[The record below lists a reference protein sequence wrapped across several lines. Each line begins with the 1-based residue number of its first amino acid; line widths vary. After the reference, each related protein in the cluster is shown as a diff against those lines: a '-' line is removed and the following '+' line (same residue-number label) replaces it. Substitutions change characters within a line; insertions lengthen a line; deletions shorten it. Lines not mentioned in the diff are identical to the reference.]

1 MPFPAPPGLSAVS
14 FPAGKFSAR
23 DGETETR
30 ALLAAVRQGCD
41 HAARRLVE
49 TMYPNVIR
57 IVRAHLP
64 GHCDQEDVA
73 QEVFLR
79 IFSRLD
85 SYRGLSP
92 FSHWVSRITTNA
104 CLDLMRRRKARPEIR
119 FCDLSS
125 GEEALLL
132 AAAGAEAETE
142 AALPGE
148 SAVFVDKLLDSLKP
162 DQQLVVR
169 LMDVEQHSISEI
181 RQLTGWSASK
191 IKMTA
196 LRARRKLAEVIGRLG
211 NSILP

>member
-1 MPFPAPPGLSAVS
+1 MS
-14 FPAGKFSAR
+14 FPASPSLPSACFPAEEFSVR

-41 HAARRLVE
+41 HAARCLVE
-49 TMYPNVIR
+49 RMYPAVIK

-85 SYRGLSP
+85 QYRGDSP
-92 FSHWVSRITTNA
+92 FPHWVSRITTNA

-125 GEEALLL
+125 GEETLLM
-132 AAAGAEAETE
+132 AAARAEPETE
-142 AALPGE
+142 SALPVE
-148 SAVFVDKLLDSLKP
+148 SAAFVDKLLGSLKP

-169 LMDVEQHSISEI
+169 LMDMEQHSVREI

-196 LRARRKLAEVIGRLG
+196 LRARRKLAAVIGRLG
-211 NSILP
+211 NSLLP